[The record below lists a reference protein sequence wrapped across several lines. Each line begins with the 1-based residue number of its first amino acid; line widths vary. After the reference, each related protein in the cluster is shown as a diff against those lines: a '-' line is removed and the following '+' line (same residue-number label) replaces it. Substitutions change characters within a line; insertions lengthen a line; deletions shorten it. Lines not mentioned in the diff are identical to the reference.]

1 MDKQIETKLQNV
13 LLKGSPILFTGA
25 GFSKGAL
32 NNYDE
37 AIPDGGQLK
46 KLLIEKLLLC
56 NENDEN
62 FSELNQ
68 ASLSD
73 LCSYCENQCSVLKV
87 QDFLSEYFSYCKP
100 QKYHEI
106 VANFPWSKIYTTN
119 IDDLFENAS
128 RIKLRVQNRAV
139 QCTYTR
145 ADSIEYIKLH
155 GCVRNPSGK
164 YVFSRQ
170 QYIDSMM
177 HSTDYRFSSFA
188 RDMQTENFVFLG
200 FDMNEINLDYYLKL
214 YQNAIGHSINGQ
226 LFFVNPYPNLIFKDK
241 ISQIGG
247 CIVEMST
254 EQFANFLAKIS
265 ENKVELKNGNII
277 KGYVCVNKDFS
288 SKKALKSYDSNLY
301 LGYEPKWCDIY
312 FDWDFINPQIE
323 KLVENIKSVTE
334 QGNMIVSIVGK
345 AMCGKSIY
353 LKRIGLDLVKANF
366 ETYEFIDRRFDYNY
380 FLASIKNSSDS
391 RIALLVDN
399 ASFYYG
405 AIRDLV
411 NNMPPN
417 KRIVV
422 ITTSRKYLHGRKRY
436 NLISEAS
443 FYEEYLEDNISVKE
457 RETFAK
463 SISKKLDE
471 KGFLGELKSL
481 SDEQR
486 INFIYKNIDLST
498 LLYKLTYGTRFK
510 SRLREIYVRQKEK
523 LKEESLDFLILLAI
537 FKKVDLPYVPLEL
550 LGLLE
555 TDKYQLILDQLADFI
570 QILEDKK
577 GVMLRNDILLDVIL
591 SKVNASKKIELLT
604 RVLMTISPQAT
615 DKVHSYWNEIQSTL
629 MKGKLLRSNLKMSNT
644 DVKTMLVAIKNY
656 YNEDF
661 NYWIQVGIAEQ
672 NNHDYEKALNRF
684 KQAESL
690 NPRSYLVQNV
700 IARNFLRQANQ
711 QHSIIDAEKLFIEG
725 KTRMLK
731 LINERDEFQVKAYST
746 HCYIYEQIC
755 FWEKFDIKPKKEEVA
770 SIIKL
775 LKNIES
781 VDPNDPMAKQI
792 TKKLALFLQKNNIKQ
807 SFSLNDRSSLS
818 LLKGRLKVEELNA
831 DDFEIE
837 E

>member
-1 MDKQIETKLQNV
+1 MDKQIETKLRNV

-25 GFSKGAL
+25 GFSRGAV
-32 NNYDE
+32 NKFDE
-37 AIPDGGQLK
+37 VLPDGRQLK
-46 KLLIEKLLLC
+46 KLLIEDFLLC
-56 NENDEN
+56 DENDEI
-62 FSELNQ
+62 FSELSQ
-68 ASLSD
+68 APLSD
-73 LCSYCENQCSVLKV
+73 LCSYCENQSNALKV
-87 QDFLSEYFSYCKP
+87 QDFLSEYFSNCKP

-128 RIKLRVQNRAV
+128 KLRLRVQNRAV
-139 QCTYTR
+139 QFTYTR
-145 ADSIEYIKLH
+145 AESIEYIKLH
-155 GCVRNPSGK
+155 GCVRNPSEG

-188 RDMQTENFVFLG
+188 RDMQTENIVFLG

-214 YQNAIGHSINGQ
+214 YQNVAGHSTNGQ

-241 ISQIGG
+241 ISKIGG
-247 CIVEMST
+247 CIVEMTT

-265 ENKVELKNGNII
+265 ENRIELKNSKII

-288 SKKALKSYDSNLY
+288 SKKALKNYDSNLY

-312 FDWDFINPQIE
+312 FDWDFVNPQIE

-353 LKRIGLDLVKANF
+353 LKRIGLELVKANF

-380 FLASIKNSSDS
+380 FLASIKNSSDT

-411 NNMPPN
+411 NNMPSN
-417 KRIVV
+417 KQIVV

-443 FYEEYLEDNISVKE
+443 FYEEYLEDNISVKD
-457 RETFAK
+457 RETFAM

-498 LLYKLTYGTRFK
+498 LLYKLTYGTKFK
-510 SRLREIYVRQKEK
+510 SRLREIYVRQKGK

-537 FKKVDLPYVPLEL
+537 FKRVDLPYVPLEL

-555 TDKYQLILDQLADFI
+555 TDKYQLILEQLADFT

-591 SKVNASKKIELLT
+591 SKVNASQKIELLT

-629 MKGKLLRSNLKMSNT
+629 MKGKSLRSNLKMSNT
-644 DVKTMLVAIKNY
+644 DVKTMLAAIKNY

-711 QHSIIDAEKLFIEG
+711 QYSIIDAEKLFIEG